1 MEGSCIA
8 GRIWYQI
15 VTRPR
20 YVTGLN
26 VQEGTFLILGN
37 IDRTIGRAM
46 CDNYDPNKCQ
56 TVSEMLARLGDKWT
70 VLVIMMLGDG
80 PQRFS
85 DLKRSVVGISQRMLT
100 LTLRALERDGIVE
113 RTVHPTVPPKV
124 EYALSDRGRSLRCA
138 LVPVADWVMEHR
150 EGIEESQTRFDSET
164 GKSF

>member
-1 MEGSCIA
+1 
-8 GRIWYQI
+8 
-15 VTRPR
+15 
-20 YVTGLN
+20 
-26 VQEGTFLILGN
+26 
-37 IDRTIGRAM
+37 M

-124 EYALSDRGRSLRCA
+124 EYSLTDEGRTIGPILLQLRGWGHGWLRRRG
-138 LVPVADWVMEHR
+138 LTTLADDVETNAADT
-150 EGIEESQTRFDSET
+150 GRFADGPGAPDMASAA
-164 GKSF
+164 